1 MKTYH
6 DKLVDKVS
14 EYIRR
19 VHSDQSVSLERTLD
33 SLEMLRDKIDDCIVA
48 IREDIDANMA
58 D

>member
-48 IREDIDANMA
+48 IREDINANMA